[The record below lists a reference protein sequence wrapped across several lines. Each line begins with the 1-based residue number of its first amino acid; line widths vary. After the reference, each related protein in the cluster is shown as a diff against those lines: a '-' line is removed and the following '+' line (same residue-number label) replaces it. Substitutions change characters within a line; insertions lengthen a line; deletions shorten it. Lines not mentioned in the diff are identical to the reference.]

1 MRVLPSL
8 ASLVLLSVV
17 HATAAGQP
25 PPVDSL
31 LEKLDGVQKQ
41 RAELSKQADDLTK
54 EIRSRLRSMASKL
67 EELTGQVV
75 NPPSPVTP
83 PGPAPVPADPFRKK
97 IADAFSLDPG
107 QPSQKKADAVQLAAL
122 YSVAVDQKLADDP
135 ALTTVGQLIARV
147 RSAGQTLAAD
157 RLAGVRKV
165 IGDEMAAVLKDPS
178 LELTPDKR
186 KAASELFARIETALD
201 EVAK

>member
-1 MRVLPSL
+1 MRVFPSL
-8 ASLVLLSVV
+8 ASLVLLFVV
-17 HATAAGQP
+17 HATAAGQSP
-25 PPVDSL
+25 TVDSL

-54 EIRSRLRSMASKL
+54 EIRSRLRAMASKL

-75 NPPSPVTP
+75 NPPSPVNP
-83 PGPAPVPADPFRKK
+83 PGPAPAPVDPFRKK
-97 IADAFSLDPG
+97 IADAYSLDPG
-107 QPSQKKADAVQLAAL
+107 QPSQKKADAIQLAAL

-135 ALTTVGQLIARV
+135 ALATVGQLIARV

-165 IGDEMAAVLKDPS
+165 IGEEMAAVLKDPA
-178 LELTPDKR
+178 LELTTDKR

-201 EVAK
+201 EVSK